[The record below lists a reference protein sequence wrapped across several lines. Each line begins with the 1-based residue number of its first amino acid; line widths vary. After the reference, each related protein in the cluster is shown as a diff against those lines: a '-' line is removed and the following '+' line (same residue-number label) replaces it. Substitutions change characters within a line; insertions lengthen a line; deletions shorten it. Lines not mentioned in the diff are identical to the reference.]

1 MFSSAHALAAEY
13 GFTQKPKTS
22 PQITL
27 IALICTDQKVKAGS
41 PPTRGNASSLLSL
54 VEIEESAGTYFESA
68 GELKNII
75 EADILFTAFHLSDEI
90 TVDLDH
96 GAQLFLGQAPFRAYG
111 TQTCAER

>member
-1 MFSSAHALAAEY
+1 MALHK
-13 GFTQKPKTS
+13 KPKTS

-27 IALICTDQKVKAGS
+27 IALIYTDQKSSGRFIAD
-41 PPTRGNASSLLSL
+41 TRERPSLLSL
-54 VEIEESAGTYFESA
+54 VEIEEVAGIYFEST
-68 GELKNII
+68 GELKDII
-75 EADILFTAFHLSDEI
+75 EADILFSAFHLSNEI

>member
-1 MFSSAHALAAEY
+1 METF
-13 GFTQKPKTS
+13 
-22 PQITL
+22 
-27 IALICTDQKVKAGS
+27 
-41 PPTRGNASSLLSL
+41 LSL
-54 VEIEESAGTYFESA
+54 VEIEESAGTYLESA
-68 GELKNII
+68 SELKNII

>member
-1 MFSSAHALAAEY
+1 MHSRQTMALH
-13 GFTQKPKTS
+13 KNSKTS

-27 IALICTDQKVKAGS
+27 IALIYTDQKVQGRF
-41 PPTRGNASSLLSL
+41 PTHARERPSLLSL
-54 VEIEESAGTYFESA
+54 VQIEESAGADFKGA

-75 EADILFTAFHLSDEI
+75 EADILLTAFHLSDEI

>member
-1 MFSSAHALAAEY
+1 MTGINIFYELRHYRSS
-13 GFTQKPKTS
+13 S
-22 PQITL
+22 
-27 IALICTDQKVKAGS
+27 
-41 PPTRGNASSLLSL
+41 SL

-75 EADILFTAFHLSDEI
+75 EADILFTAFHLSHEI